1 MMMAV
6 HMLFP
11 LAVAPIAI
19 PPFLG
24 WVAERFGSLPATLV
38 NVCASLVM
46 VVILAFLYAQTLR
59 PLGRLFQR
67 RETTILRAVTEV
79 ME

>member
-1 MMMAV
+1 M
-6 HMLFP
+6 
-11 LAVAPIAI
+11 
-19 PPFLG
+19 
-24 WVAERFGSLPATLV
+24 ERFGSFPSALV

-46 VVILAFLYAQTLR
+46 VVILAFLYTQTLR
-59 PLGRLFQR
+59 PLGRLLQR